1 MKRKEVLLNII
12 LVFLIVLTIIQAS
25 LLWIK
30 VPDLNKKTMTQE
42 QYNTEDFFKEILKP
56 KKLIVNFGDS
66 NHTVLYEFQN
76 VWSEYTEVISS
87 IFMQLNENN
96 IDLISAED
104 YLNMQSE
111 KSIVF
116 VFNKE
121 LTGRLFLNLIGK
133 SPHTSSVGN
142 IPIKEIYISK
152 NNIVVSNSKGIY
164 KLKINL
170 GKDPEHIIESYNNYS
185 NRKYKNFK
193 ELYGVNKNLY
203 VPVDN
208 KISYKEI
215 YYKDE
220 ISEMEKQYKNN
231 LASRVLNQNIDYIRE
246 ITQADGTT
254 YVYEDRFLKLLSSGI
269 INYENPENF
278 QIKENNLF
286 LSLKTAMSF
295 ISSKMGISS
304 YIRLNKIEPIKEKDN
319 LGYKFTFNFTEDSIP
334 VYLISNKLFDYIEIE
349 VYSDHVKSYRQV
361 YRSSIKE
368 PEETYKEITE
378 TTIEEIIKNNF
389 NKFVEN
395 YNGIDEIELIDIIQN
410 IDDIDLVYIDSDLNN
425 NISQLEIS
433 VCISYKNRDLFF
445 SLDDGK
451 FIMER

>member
-76 VWSEYTEVISS
+76 VWSEYTEVVSS

-231 LASRVLNQNIDYIRE
+231 LASRVLDQNIDYIRE

-254 YVYEDRFLKLLSSGI
+254 YVYEDRFLKILSSGMI
-269 INYENPENF
+269 IYENPENF
-278 QIKENNLF
+278 ETNEKNLYI
-286 LSLKTAMSF
+286 SLKTAVSF
-295 ISSKMGISS
+295 ISSKMGITSS
-304 YIRLNKIEPIKEKDN
+304 LNLDKIEPIKFKTN
-319 LGYKFTFNFTEDSIP
+319 FGYRFYFSFTEGSVPVALSDENIKDYIIIDSYFDHIKSYKQLYRGAIKSP
-334 VYLISNKLFDYIEIE
+334 DEVYKDSTELTVPEIINNNIDYFISNNSEIVE
-349 VYSDHVKSYRQV
+349 LNSIL
-361 YRSSIKE
+361 RS
-368 PEETYKEITE
+368 
-378 TTIEEIIKNNF
+378 
-389 NKFVEN
+389 
-395 YNGIDEIELIDIIQN
+395 
-410 IDDIDLVYIDSDLNN
+410 IDDISFVYVDELQDSEKTKLIPAMKFD
-425 NISQLEIS
+425 
-433 VCISYKNRDLFF
+433 YKNRELFF
-445 SLDDGK
+445 NLKNGK
-451 FIMER
+451 FLMER

>member
-1 MKRKEVLLNII
+1 MKRKEIYLNLSLILLIA
-12 LVFLIVLTIIQAS
+12 LMIVQAS

-30 VPDLNKKTMTQE
+30 LPELKQKTIVQE
-42 QYNTEDFFKEILKP
+42 QYNTEDIFKNLLKP
-56 KKLIVNFGDS
+56 KKLIVNFGAN
-66 NHTVLYEFQN
+66 NHTVLYDFPEIWN
-76 VWSEYTEVISS
+76 EYVDVISS
-87 IFMQLNENN
+87 IFMQISDSNLS
-96 IDLISAED
+96 LISPQEYMD
-104 YLNMQSE
+104 LQKE

-116 VFNKE
+116 SFTKE
-121 LTGRLFLNLIGK
+121 MTANLFLNLIGK
-133 SPHTSSVGN
+133 STHSEPKTN
-142 IPIKEIYISK
+142 IVIREIYIS
-152 NNIVVSNSKGIY
+152 NDNIVISNSKGIY

-170 GKDPEHIIESYNNYS
+170 GKDPTSKIEDLAKFST
-185 NRKYKNFK
+185 RKYENFYEKYNIAKNI
-193 ELYGVNKNLY
+193 YIPINNKMTY
-203 VPVDN
+203 RE
-208 KISYKEI
+208 IS
-215 YYKDE
+215 YKDE
-220 ISEMEKQYKNN
+220 IIDMEKQYKNN

-304 YIRLNKIEPIKEKDN
+304 YIRLNQIEPIKEKDN